1 MVTRIKVIFA
11 ICLFCISALISEL
24 LFGEGGYYDSLALR
38 RNVEAL
44 HQYEEKKKEELSFLR
59 ESTPSMQPSMAVES
73 SLVLS
78 FDSDVAYK
86 PYIDETEVVDENYKP
101 LSKIGCALVG
111 LAVSSLFLAIM
122 FVVEKIKVKKHE
134 SRDN

>member
-1 MVTRIKVIFA
+1 
-11 ICLFCISALISEL
+11 
-24 LFGEGGYYDSLALR
+24 
-38 RNVEAL
+38 
-44 HQYEEKKKEELSFLR
+44 
-59 ESTPSMQPSMAVES
+59 S

-86 PYIDETEVVDENYKP
+86 PYIDETEVVDEKNYKP